1 MVWVLDMF
9 QPLLG
14 ASAATT
20 WHESY
25 NIVFLKNHNVFV
37 LLLCHGSTFSHNLI
51 AAEIC
56 SMHAAVER
64 YSSFSPI
71 AKPRQ
76 LLLLLIMKV
85 MKYA

>member
-14 ASAATT
+14 TSAATT

-56 SMHAAVER
+56 SLHAVER
-64 YSSFSPI
+64 YSSFLPI

-76 LLLLLIMKV
+76 LLLLLIMKL